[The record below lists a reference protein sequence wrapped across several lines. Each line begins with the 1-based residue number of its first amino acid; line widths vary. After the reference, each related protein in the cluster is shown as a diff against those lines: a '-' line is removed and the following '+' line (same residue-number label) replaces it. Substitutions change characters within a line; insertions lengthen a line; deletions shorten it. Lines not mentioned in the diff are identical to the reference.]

1 VDEKYV
7 VNIPPG
13 LDPAAA
19 APLLCA
25 GVTTYS
31 PMKHHGLKAG
41 QRLAVVG
48 LGGLG
53 HMGVKIGKAFGAFVA
68 VISRGTKKR
77 EDALKLGADAFID
90 STDPASFK
98 QHAGSF
104 DFVLDTVSAQHDI
117 KALLDLLGLDGK
129 LIMVGAP
136 PGDLAFQSFGILGRR
151 LTIAGSLIGGIAE
164 TQEMLNFCAEHGVV
178 SDIELI
184 AAKDIPAAHDRTV
197 AGDVKFR
204 FVIDIQDTL

>member
-1 VDEKYV
+1 MSRSVSNTLTAQSTTSSVRVRFLPTPPVVIMCNIGGAYTQGGYSESIVVDEKYV

-25 GVTTYS
+25 GELFVEETLANDADFCHYMGVHTGVTTYS

-53 HMGVKIGKAFGAFVA
+53 HMGVKIAKAFGAFVA

-77 EDALKLGADAFID
+77 EDALKLGTSSSFIIHK
-90 STDPASFK
+90 P
-98 QHAGSF
+98 
-104 DFVLDTVSAQHDI
+104 
-117 KALLDLLGLDGK
+117 
-129 LIMVGAP
+129 
-136 PGDLAFQSFGILGRR
+136 
-151 LTIAGSLIGGIAE
+151 
-164 TQEMLNFCAEHGVV
+164 
-178 SDIELI
+178 
-184 AAKDIPAAHDRTV
+184 
-197 AGDVKFR
+197 
-204 FVIDIQDTL
+204 